1 LDCYFCYGN
10 KITSNK
16 NMMHIHDEP
25 LNFFYMFQMVKIKV
39 WTKVF
44 QFQKFVSLIK
54 CAPIVLN
61 SFHKFHKM
69 KTL

>member
-1 LDCYFCYGN
+1 
-10 KITSNK
+10 
-16 NMMHIHDEP
+16 
-25 LNFFYMFQMVKIKV
+25 MVKRKV

-54 CAPIVLN
+54 CAPIVLKFIG
-61 SFHKFHKM
+61 SFNKFHKM